1 MITYKYKLY
10 RTKQTKH
17 LDAMLREA
25 CFVWNHA
32 LALQKRYYSLY
43 DKYVTKNAMQK
54 HYAKR
59 IKRTLLH
66 SQTTQE
72 ILERLDTAYQ
82 RFFKKLAKRPPK
94 FRKAIDFCS
103 IVYKQGGFSLN
114 WNVLTVN
121 TIKTRFKFSY
131 SRPYEGRV
139 KRISIKRS
147 RIGEYY
153 LIVTTDAGQK
163 AYGKTHNGASV
174 GIDFGLK
181 TYMVMSDGTTVK
193 NPQFL
198 KSDLDN
204 VRRKSRSLSKCKK
217 GSNNRERRRKDVCR
231 EFESIA
237 NKRSD
242 FQWKLAHELCRK
254 YDYIFIED
262 LSLLGM
268 TRMWGRK
275 MSDLAHAEFVSKL
288 EHIARK
294 YGVTVHKIDR
304 FYPSSKTCE
313 CGCVNKN
320 LSLKNREWVCP
331 ECGKVNDR
339 DLNAAENILRRGI
352 SELWSGS
359 KTVPDTASRVCTQE
373 SHSFSRGSM
382 SKTHLPIQAAYA
394 PLVLRAEIRTYKIM
408 TIWCEMI
415 AYILKK
421 KKNIHV

>member
-10 RTKQTKH
+10 QTKRMRR
-17 LDAMLREA
+17 LDAMLCEA
-25 CFVWNHA
+25 SFVWNHA
-32 LALQKRYYSLY
+32 LALQKRYYSLFG
-43 DKYVTKNAMQK
+43 KYITKNAMQK

-94 FRKAIDFCS
+94 FRKAIDFRS

-114 WNVLTVN
+114 GNVLTVN

-131 SRPYEGRV
+131 SRPYEGKV
-139 KRISIKRS
+139 KRIAIKRS
-147 RIGEYY
+147 RLGEYY
-153 LIVTTDAGQK
+153 LIIITDAEPK
-163 AYGKTHNGASV
+163 AYGKTHNDASV

-181 TYMVMSDGTTVK
+181 TYMVMSDGITIT

-198 KSDLDN
+198 KSDIEI

-231 EFESIA
+231 EFERIT

-275 MSDLAHAEFVSKL
+275 MSDLAHAEFVAKL
-288 EHIARK
+288 EYVAYK
-294 YGVTVHKIDR
+294 YGVIVHKIDR

-313 CGCVNKN
+313 CGYVNKS
-320 LSLKNREWVCP
+320 LSLKDREWVCP
-331 ECGKVNDR
+331 KCGKVNDR
-339 DLNAAENILRRGI
+339 DLNAAKNILRRGI

-359 KTVPDTASRVCTQE
+359 KTVSDTASRACTQE
-373 SHSFSRGSM
+373 SRG
-382 SKTHLPIQAAYA
+382 L
-394 PLVLRAEIRTYKIM
+394 
-408 TIWCEMI
+408 
-415 AYILKK
+415 
-421 KKNIHV
+421 